1 MSTQLPMRLDV
12 WRCTSADAAAT
23 PASGYFTHP
32 LPIGYAAKILRVI
45 KEAVDA
51 GTSTVH
57 GVAITDSRVATDPF
71 VTPGQDGILYLS
83 SDPSTSPP
91 TADTKATVNRIIDE
105 VPAQPVA
112 IVCENAGSSRNILIW
127 HGMDG
132 TGDCEIRVFVELW
145 PSHIWSITT

>member
-1 MSTQLPMRLDV
+1 MSAPPNIKMDV
-12 WRCTSADAAAT
+12 WLCTSADVAT
-23 PASGYFTHP
+23 SPTNDYFTHP
-32 LPIGYAAKILRVI
+32 LPVGYAAKILRVI

-57 GVAITDSRVATDPF
+57 GVAITDDRVASDPF
-71 VTPGQDGILYLS
+71 VMPGQAGILYLS

-145 PSHIWSITT
+145 PSHIWTITT

>member
-1 MSTQLPMRLDV
+1 MSTHLPMRLDV
-12 WRCTSADAAAT
+12 WRCTSANAAAT
-23 PASGYFTHP
+23 PSSGYFTYL

-57 GVAITDSRVATDPF
+57 GVAITDDRVATDPF

-91 TADTKATVNRIIDE
+91 TADTKAAVNPIIDE

-145 PSHIWSITT
+145 PSHIWSITN